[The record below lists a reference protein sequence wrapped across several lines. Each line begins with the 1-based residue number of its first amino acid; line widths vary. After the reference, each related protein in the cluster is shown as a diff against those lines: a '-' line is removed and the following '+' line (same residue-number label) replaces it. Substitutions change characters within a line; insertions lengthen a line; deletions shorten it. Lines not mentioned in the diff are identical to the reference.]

1 MSTQPGLNIRFLA
14 QGMLKLSPEQLPE
27 GFFEWSVQDQIQWA
41 KDYWES
47 RTREDLLEAV
57 AYLDLEEDSV
67 PDCLE
72 VDDEDYTI
80 LAQTSIWDAFYGGSK
95 NLCIPE
101 EEGHEPG

>member
-1 MSTQPGLNIRFLA
+1 MSTPPGLNIRFLA

-57 AYLDLEEDSV
+57 AYLDLQEDSV
-67 PDCLE
+67 SDCLE

-80 LAQTSIWDAFYGGSK
+80 LAQTAAWEAYNTPDSQK
-95 NLCIPE
+95 MRPE
-101 EEGHEPG
+101 EATP